1 MPTKGKSFH
10 NTSIFLNTDENFFME
25 FIDNRFWI
33 KFKKKQFLKNKIVL
47 LRSLNIFG
55 TKNNS
60 VFSQWLSQYF
70 AVN

>member
-33 KFKKKQFLKNKIVL
+33 NFKK
-47 LRSLNIFG
+47 
-55 TKNNS
+55 NN
-60 VFSQWLSQYF
+60 F
-70 AVN
+70 